1 MVTTSTD
8 ERIERLS
15 AVSARRVIDP
25 DVSIPGSLG
34 PGQVLPDDLLSVA
47 GLDLD
52 LTTEQRTRLSREELA
67 SITQAGIKF
76 EAVLTAGFG
85 LLIARA
91 RDLRAPSITYSLHEI
106 GEESRHSRL
115 FVRLLDQLEPQA
127 VDPFDRGILGFLADR
142 GVRLIVGFPAL
153 LYVLVLAGEEIPD
166 LLQKLAA
173 EHPDTDPLLR
183 QVNHYHRQEEARHLS
198 FARTTLPEVWQRAGP
213 IDRFA
218 VRFVAPLVIRSMF
231 EMIVHPGVY
240 ATVGLPGWKTWWNVR
255 RSPARIDLRHRATR
269 PVLDALLAAGVVG
282 RGAVPRFWRSL
293 CGVAASATASEAT
306 ASPGAAVAAVG

>member
-25 DVSIPGSLG
+25 DVSLPGSLG

-52 LTTEQRTRLSREELA
+52 LTTEQRSRLSREELA

-85 LLIARA
+85 LMIARA
-91 RDLRAPSITYSLHEI
+91 RDLRAPSIIYSLHEI

-198 FARTTLPEVWQRAGP
+198 FARTTLPEVWRRAGP

-231 EMIVHPGVY
+231 ELIVHPGVY

-255 RSPARIDLRHRATR
+255 QSPARIGLRHRATR
-269 PVLDALLAAGVVG
+269 PVLDALLTAGVVS
-282 RGAVPRFWRSL
+282 RGAVPRLWRSL
-293 CGVAASATASEAT
+293 CGVAGSVPALEAT
-306 ASPGAAVAAVG
+306 APPGAPVTAAG